1 MRPRLE
7 FELLDQISL
16 GENIWVFAI
25 TGGPCSGKTSGLAY
39 LEEKLTARGYKVLIV
54 PESATKLISGGI
66 LPWEMATSQ
75 FQRGIL
81 VDTLAVEQV
90 FFEAARYY
98 RNHGK
103 KVIVL
108 CDRGTKDG
116 EAYMGKDPYARLL
129 KSFDYS
135 ENELCD
141 QRYHAVFHL
150 RTAAIGAE
158 KFFTLENNKAR
169 KETLEEARALDE
181 RTLEAWQRH
190 PHPRVI
196 DNSTDFAGKMHRLFA
211 EISAV
216 LGDPV
221 PLEIEDKFLIL
232 KIRPEDIIVPFHTA
246 HIIQNYLVSPQK
258 GDEYRVRARSD
269 GEGTTYFYTVKTEI
283 EPGVRAEKERLVDS
297 REYHSLLSLRD
308 PECVEIRKKR
318 ISFFWRDQYYEVDL
332 FESPDPTLTLMEAER
347 TDRNSSLQTPPFI
360 PVIRN
365 VTGSKEYSNKEIA
378 RKK

>member
-16 GENIWVFAI
+16 GEDISIFVI

-39 LEEKLTARGYKVLIV
+39 LEEKLTARGYKVIIV
-54 PESATKLISGGI
+54 PESATKLITGGI
-66 LPWEMATSQ
+66 LPWEIATDE
-75 FQRGIL
+75 FQREIL
-81 VDTLAVEQV
+81 LDTLSQEQR
-90 FFEAARYY
+90 FFEAARYC
-98 RNHGK
+98 RNLGK

-116 EAYMGKDPYARLL
+116 EAYMGKDPYARLI
-129 KSFDYS
+129 KSFGFN

-141 QRYHAVFHL
+141 QRYRAVFHL

-169 KETLEEARALDE
+169 KETLKEARALDQ

-221 PLEIEDKFLIL
+221 PLEIEDKFLVGR
-232 KIRPEDIIVPFHTA
+232 IRPEDIIVPFHTA
-246 HIIQNYLVSPQK
+246 HITQNYLVSPQT

-283 EPGVRAEKERLVDS
+283 EPGVRTEKDRLVDS

-308 PECVEIRKKR
+308 PAYEEIRKTR
-318 ISFFWRDQYYEVDL
+318 LSFFWRDKYYEVDL
-332 FESPDPTLTLMEAER
+332 FEAPDPTLTLMEAER
-347 TDRNSSLQTPPFI
+347 TERSSHLQTPPFI
-360 PVIRN
+360 QVIRN
-365 VTGSKEYSNKEIA
+365 VTGEKEYSNKEIA